1 MASNLGEGFTRHG
14 FMTTRRSR
22 APASAL
28 AASPRG
34 LAQMDQSE
42 RRQQMI
48 RYAKG
53 VAAHV
58 REHGAMEH
66 FRGLKDTEAPAPSGH
81 VGEVARTQGSQ

>member
-1 MASNLGEGFTRHG
+1 
-14 FMTTRRSR
+14 
-22 APASAL
+22 
-28 AASPRG
+28 
-34 LAQMDQSE
+34 MDQSE